1 MSERKNLRWQDVRVG
16 VFIFVGVAFMFLI
29 ILIVGTNTRKFTSK
43 YTLHTFVPN
52 VIRLNPGSFITIAG
66 IKAGTIGD
74 FEYTTREG
82 QFGVHISLFVEHD
95 FKKWVTT
102 SSKATIKTLGM
113 LGDKYV
119 EISLGRANEPP
130 LEDNAYIPANPPFD
144 FEALLPKAEQAAN
157 TIPRVL
163 TALETLLQKLQTG
176 PGTFAMMLN
185 DSTTAKSFNASMAN
199 LSSITR
205 AMNNE
210 KSSFGK
216 LLHSDALYNNLE
228 SLTKSLDTILLKVD
242 RGQGT
247 LGKLVADS
255 TLFTNLRSASAHSDS
270 IIQKL
275 NSGHG
280 TAGKLIN
287 DDAAYKNLEGI
298 LRELNLIL
306 EDMKKYPQ
314 KYFQVKVF

>member
-16 VFIFVGVAFMFLI
+16 IFIFVGIAFMFFI

-52 VIRLNPGSFITIAG
+52 VISLNPGAYITIAG
-66 IKAGTIGD
+66 VKAGTIGD
-74 FEYTTREG
+74 FEYTTRDG
-82 QFGVHISLFVEHD
+82 QFGVHISLFVEHG

-102 SSKATIKTLGM
+102 SSKATIKTLGI

-119 EISLGRANEPP
+119 EISLGRADEPP
-130 LEDNAYIPANPPFD
+130 LEDNGYIPANPPFD

-163 TALETLLQKLQTG
+163 TALETLLQKLQSG

-185 DSTTAKSFNASMAN
+185 DSSTARSFNASMAN

-205 AMNNE
+205 AMNDNRG
-210 KSSFGK
+210 SFGK
-216 LLHSDALYNNLE
+216 LLHSDQLYNNLQ
-228 SLTKSLDTILLKVD
+228 SLTKSLDAILQKID
-242 RGQGT
+242 SGRGT

-255 TLFTNLRSASAHSDS
+255 TLFENLRRASAHTDS
-270 IIQKL
+270 IMQKL
-275 NSGHG
+275 NTGRG

-287 DDAAYKNLEGI
+287 DDAAYKNLENT
-298 LRELNLIL
+298 LKQLNQII
-306 EDMKKYPQ
+306 EDMKRYPQ
-314 KYFQVKVF
+314 KYFQIKVF